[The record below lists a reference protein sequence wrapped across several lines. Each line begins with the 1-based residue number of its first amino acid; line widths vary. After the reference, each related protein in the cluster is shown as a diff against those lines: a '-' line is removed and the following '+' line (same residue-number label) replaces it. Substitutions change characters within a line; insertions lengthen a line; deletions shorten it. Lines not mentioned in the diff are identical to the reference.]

1 MPGFGYVQYRFL
13 RCSSPSP
20 NLPIIILNHHSQA
33 RYDKN
38 KLADILEAAEQLSL
52 EDREDL
58 VRILTHRLRE
68 QKRTELIED
77 IRESEQEF
85 ERGECQ
91 PVTPEQLMKEI
102 IS

>member
-1 MPGFGYVQYRFL
+1 MTKINF
-13 RCSSPSP
+13 
-20 NLPIIILNHHSQA
+20 
-33 RYDKN
+33 
-38 KLADILEAAEQLSL
+38 ADILEAAEQLSL

-58 VRILTHRLRE
+58 VRILQNRLRE

-85 ERGECQ
+85 EKGECQ

-102 IS
+102 LS